1 MKLFS
6 RSRAGRS
13 GRTSGPINP
22 FVRPENRPTDLRLV
36 DRFQFL
42 PRAVRAFLTRHSV
55 IMWCIVGCD
64 PDVGGA
70 LAVITGHNVGFI
82 DTVRIFD
89 CPTQTVMVNRRP
101 RERMCVDGMVALV
114 RGLDLP
120 ARTVAHLEV
129 GGGRSA
135 YNAQTCFVQGSATGT
150 WHGVLVSHDFDVRL
164 VAASTWKWALNSRV
178 GGHHATKA
186 TVATWQRSCSRR
198 QTMMSLPFSGAR
210 RTTVGRKPCSSPR
223 TVTGQM
229 GIVMC

>member
-70 LAVITGHNVGFI
+70 LAVITGHDVGCVN
-82 DTVRIFD
+82 TVRIFN

-101 RERMCVDGMVALV
+101 RKRVCVDGMVALV
-114 RGLDLP
+114 RELDLP
-120 ARTVAHLEV
+120 AGTVAHHRRR
-129 GGGRSA
+129 RSVDA
-135 YNAQTCFVQGSATGT
+135 PHARPPA
-150 WHGVLVSHDFDVRL
+150 SHARRRL
-164 VAASTWKWALNSRV
+164 D
-178 GGHHATKA
+178 
-186 TVATWQRSCSRR
+186 QRSCVLRPRARPIVTRR
-198 QTMMSLPFSGAR
+198 SCAR
-210 RTTVGRKPCSSPR
+210 KRNQDDQDDQDRRPDGRIIFRLKRSTCC
-223 TVTGQM
+223 T
-229 GIVMC
+229 